1 MDFRGQSP
9 WDVLGIG
16 AGAGASEVRRAYA
29 KRLKEIRP
37 DEDAEGF
44 QRLVE
49 ARDLALQL
57 ASGARSEAPSVAV
70 LFANTFDTSR
80 DEPVLLELPHSEV
93 ATKPPTASTA
103 DPSPEI
109 SAPPAQPTQDVIDI
123 LHTAL
128 NGGDLTGWEAVVRS
142 ISALSHQ
149 QRAALEARVIV
160 ALSAFAAQESNNLAA
175 WPPGKWPFFEL
186 IAALDEEFGWR
197 ESDRVLYEI
206 LDEQEVR
213 DFIAL
218 LRWTRTLLSRGADTI
233 GTDGHNQR
241 LAPIALQD
249 LHPFYNDGRDQ
260 RGLDAYWLMVNDPT
274 LWRPCDAATYLFF
287 PVWSWQDR
295 RYAMAA
301 LGLLGW
307 AALIL
312 VFAPWRYDVI
322 FDALPW
328 LSTLPKGGK
337 RELESFA
344 FILPV
349 MVAFWYLVGSA
360 LRPSPQRATHL
371 IGPLWDSRAFFLF
384 PVWAIARRLYVRA
397 AIGLIAWIAIA
408 HQLHQLY
415 GDGTPDL
422 ALLLFA
428 TILLVGMLHL
438 TAGEYGQR
446 WVVYKLQRSIAV
458 TNRRRIFEPQQRADF
473 LRQQGTRNESLQEI
487 RPRKQRGA
495 GYKNWWKWLLGVAII
510 SAIIRL
516 IDALLRFLPSPGH

>member
-1 MDFRGQSP
+1 MVSRGQSP

-49 ARDLALQL
+49 ARDMALQL
-57 ASGARSEAPSVAV
+57 ASGVRHEAPSTVV
-70 LFANTFDTSR
+70 LFADTVDAAPDLAIS
-80 DEPVLLELPHSEV
+80 LEIPRSEE
-93 ATKPPTASTA
+93 ATNPPTASAGDT
-103 DPSPEI
+103 SPEI
-109 SAPPAQPTQDVIDI
+109 SAPPAQPTQDVLDI
-123 LHTAL
+123 LRTAL
-128 NGGDLTGWEAVVRS
+128 SADQLAGWQAVVRS

-149 QRAALEARVIV
+149 QRAALEARIIV
-160 ALSAFAAQESNNLAA
+160 ALSAFAAQENNNLAA
-175 WPPGKWPFFEL
+175 WPPSKWPFFEL
-186 IAALDEEFGWR
+186 VAALDEEFGWR
-197 ESDRVLYEI
+197 ESDRVLYEV
-206 LDEQEVR
+206 LDEEEAR
-213 DFIAL
+213 DFLAL
-218 LRWTRTLLSRGADTI
+218 LQWTRTLLSRGADTTS
-233 GTDGHNQR
+233 TDGQR

-249 LHPFYNDGRDQ
+249 LHAFYNDGRDQ

-274 LWRPCDAATYLFF
+274 LWRPRDAATYLFF

-307 AALIL
+307 AVLIL
-312 VFAPWRYDVI
+312 VFAPWRSDVV

-337 RELESFA
+337 RELESFS
-344 FILPV
+344 FILPAI
-349 MVAFWYLVGSA
+349 VAFWYLVGSA
-360 LRPSPQRATHL
+360 PRPSPKRPTHF

-384 PVWAIARRLYVRA
+384 PVWAIARRLYMRA

-408 HQLHQLY
+408 HQLFQLY
-415 GDGTPDL
+415 SDGTPDL
-422 ALLLFA
+422 MLLLSA
-428 TILLVGMLHL
+428 TVLLVAMLHL

-446 WVVYKLQRSIAV
+446 WVVYELQRSITAA
-458 TNRRRIFEPQQRADF
+458 NRRRIFEPQQRADF
-473 LRQQGTRNESLQEI
+473 LRQRGTRNQSLQET
-487 RPRKQRGA
+487 RPRKQRGV
-495 GYKNWWKWLLGVAII
+495 GHQNWWKWLLFLAVV

-516 IDALLRFLPSPGH
+516 VDALLRMP